1 MPALT
6 VPLPFKIIFDS
17 TPLADAGALKV
28 VPSVSISASGSL
40 KPTVSDALNDRPVGV
55 FVADD
60 PIVGTRI
67 SAATEAIL

>member
-1 MPALT
+1 
-6 VPLPFKIIFDS
+6 
-17 TPLADAGALKV
+17 LKV

-40 KPTVSDALNDRPVGV
+40 KPTASDALNDRPVGI